1 MLWSP
6 GMIANTFPDDITITN
21 FPMGIA
27 TEVSLRITPYTG
39 ILGLG
44 YSSSMAHPTFE
55 EIKNGDKV
63 ALPPNFVEALVQA
76 GAASSRLY
84 SIYLNSLDR
93 LGSII
98 FGSIDTAKY
107 HGTLTTLNVV
117 AWDEKPVHN
126 FVLYLDSIIMQPH
139 DGPNKT
145 ILRSTKEERYLTVPD
160 TGSPVWYLPTSAYH
174 EVAEY
179 AGVISTDELK
189 LSSNFDYSRL
199 VRPCSE
205 LIRGNDNTTRLET
218 AFAGNGTNTGTLNVE
233 LADLFIP
240 LTSED
245 GIAVTDEAGRAMCWL
260 RVEETGGTIL
270 VTGSPVMRAGF
281 WVFDLDNGQV
291 SLAQANLRANSSS
304 NVVRVEAGADGLS
317 KAANELKAETKKI
330 DVEGQMSSAAVYSL
344 STATSSVGYSTGMG
358 FHTTATGTT
367 ESVRDDPTRP
377 RSSELVR
384 RFESAAA
391 ALRIPRPFI
400 FRSLDAFIVALS
412 ITITI
417 VG

>member
-1 MLWSP
+1 
-6 GMIANTFPDDITITN
+6 MIANAFPDDITITN
-21 FPMGIA
+21 FPMGTA
-27 TEVSLRITPYTG
+27 TDMLLRFTPYTG

-55 EIKNGDKV
+55 EIKNADKV

-76 GAASSRLY
+76 GAISLRLY

-98 FGSIDTAKY
+98 FGGIDTAKY

-117 AWDEKPVHN
+117 AWDKKPVHN
-126 FVLYLDSIIMQPH
+126 FLLYLDSVTMQPH
-139 DGPNKT
+139 DGPNQT
-145 ILRSTKEERYLTVPD
+145 IFRSTKEDRYLTVPD
-160 TGSPVWYLPTSAYH
+160 TGTQSWCLPTSAYQRVVEH
-174 EVAEY
+174 
-179 AGVISTDELK
+179 AGVISADDTK
-189 LSSNFDYSRL
+189 LSSNFKDSRF

-205 LIRGNDNTTRLET
+205 LIRGNDNTTRFEI

-233 LADLFIP
+233 LADLFTP

-245 GIAVTDEAGRAMCWL
+245 GSAVTDEAGRSMCWL
-260 RVEETGGTIL
+260 RIEADDRAISI
-270 VTGSPVMRAGF
+270 TGSAVMRAGY

-291 SLAQANLRANSSS
+291 SLAQANLRTNSSS
-304 NVVRVEAGADGLS
+304 NVVQVEAGADGLS

-330 DVEGQMSSAAVYSL
+330 DVEGQMSSAMVYSL

-358 FHTTATGTT
+358 FHPTATGTT
-367 ESVRDDPTRP
+367 ESVRDDPTKP

-400 FRSLDAFIVALS
+400 FKSLGAFIVALS